1 MLCLEQTTPEADRVF
16 AAKATPTI
24 LKIKKDVTRHRWVVV
39 LNQEKGLE
47 KGGVVVLT
55 VLVLSV
61 VLRYGDDAH
70 LDTTVQAL
78 GLVIAGKEFPQ
89 LQYIKQVGGL
99 VVIITFKHVLAWWL
113 TSVPGVQGVEDGE
126 LVFSMIFK
134 SDETPYRMWAEPER
148 VNRYE
153 RFFGPGVRARV
164 EKVDAAKRLVAITL
178 LTGEGKKEEEKAA
191 VASEEAQQPV
201 NADF

>member
-1 MLCLEQTTPEADRVF
+1 M
-16 AAKATPTI
+16 
-24 LKIKKDVTRHRWVVV
+24 W
-39 LNQEKGLE
+39 
-47 KGGVVVLT
+47 
-55 VLVLSV
+55 
-61 VLRYGDDAH
+61 
-70 LDTTVQAL
+70 
-78 GLVIAGKEFPQ
+78 
-89 LQYIKQVGGL
+89 GGL
-99 VVIITFKHVLAWWL
+99 WSSYFKTVPAWWL

-191 VASEEAQQPV
+191 VASEEAPQPV